1 VEAANADWYPHAG
14 RWHPTAGGTVNS
26 GPHPS
31 PGNVSVSGTDSD
43 GVITPVAAFL
53 RAGLTLWGFASG
65 PSCAPLIAAAVVAA
79 LVGLVVAIDLA
90 DVAGRIAHADAGDAP
105 VSASMGIG
113 LWLVLLR
120 AIARVAV
127 CDLKL
132 ASWRKQMVRC
142 GSIRQA
148 MRSGADSPRA
158 AQPARSGRYALLPC
172 PARTTRY
179 RRSGAAFNLDPSCA
193 GVAFRTVVAGEDQHR
208 RSSPAIWVVAPCVRG
223 RLATAPSR

>member
-1 VEAANADWYPHAG
+1 VDRILP
-14 RWHPTAGGTVNS
+14 GT
-26 GPHPS
+26 
-31 PGNVSVSGTDSD
+31 VSVSGTDSD
-43 GVITPVAAFL
+43 GVITLVAAFL
-53 RAGLTLWGFASG
+53 RAGLTLWEFAGG
-65 PSCAPLIAAAVVAA
+65 PSCVPLIAAAVVAA
-79 LVGLVVAIDLA
+79 LVGLVAAIDLA

-179 RRSGAAFNLDPSCA
+179 RRSGAAFNLEPSCA
-193 GVAFRTVVAGEDQHR
+193 GVAFRAVVAGEGQHR

-223 RLATAPSR
+223 RLATATSR